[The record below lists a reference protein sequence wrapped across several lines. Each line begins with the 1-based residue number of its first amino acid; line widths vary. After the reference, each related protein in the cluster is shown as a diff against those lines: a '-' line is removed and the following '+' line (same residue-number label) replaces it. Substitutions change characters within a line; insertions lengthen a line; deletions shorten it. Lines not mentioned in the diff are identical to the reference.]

1 MRYNQ
6 QQQPPKLAKINS
18 YASAI
23 GNKIEHHTSSL
34 DQQFICLVIIDGL
47 YVCSSAK
54 FIHKNAVTVSHR
66 SPQSVTPQKSRVTLW
81 HTHTHTHKHNILL
94 CCNTCF
100 VGKIAFGY
108 DFRQLLY
115 SKSDLRGDRVWVGSF
130 FGFSIIGLWWQLAHM
145 VCVTDKTQILC
156 GSLKRK

>member
-1 MRYNQ
+1 MVLKYALQSTTTTTKTRQNKFLCFSHRQ
-6 QQQPPKLAKINS
+6 QDWTP
-18 YASAI
+18 Y
-23 GNKIEHHTSSL
+23 
-34 DQQFICLVIIDGL
+34 II
-47 YVCSSAK
+47 K